1 MDGDA
6 QDVIDACRTFYA
18 AEALKEA
25 SRARGRRRSGGG
37 ESADSASAT
46 PQAR

>member
-25 SRARGRRRSGGG
+25 SRGEAGGERRS
-37 ESADSASAT
+37 
-46 PQAR
+46 

>member
-1 MDGDA
+1 MDGDM

-25 SRARGRRRSGGG
+25 SRESRVGG
-37 ESADSASAT
+37 
-46 PQAR
+46 